1 MLSYYKPAIQM
12 ALIVLV
18 TFAFIWFADYAGQ
31 HLLP

>member
-1 MLSYYKPAIQM
+1 MLSYYKPAILF

-18 TFAFIWFADYAGQ
+18 TFATIWFADCAGQ

>member
-1 MLSYYKPAIQM
+1 MFSYYKSSILT

-18 TFAFIWFADYAGQ
+18 TFVFIWFADYAGQ

>member
-1 MLSYYKPAIQM
+1 MLSYYKPAILT

-18 TFAFIWFADYAGQ
+18 TFAAIWFADYAGQ